1 MSETNKYLT
10 FMNKQKNGKALHLNT
25 QQKKSALSP

>member
-1 MSETNKYLT
+1 MGETNKYLT
-10 FMNKQKNGKALHLNT
+10 IMNKQKNGKHCIWNT